1 MTRGGGKAFVYTG
14 PFVTGSGGPPRTFID
29 LSSWGTFSRA
39 SEGSYLIGAATD
51 GTTNFIRWA
60 SNDVRRFEDRGDGN
74 GKMLLLEGSRKNW
87 VYTSPKPNAGNW
99 AVGPAPLNSVNS
111 YKAPDATYRASYGT
125 STGVEGVPAAVVRNV
140 ILGVTGGLPWTAT
153 NWVRANAGTST
164 AQDFIGG
171 GPGAVA
177 AGLTTTTTWA
187 RNEMY
192 EAAHAETAVA
202 LYIADGRD
210 LRAYGGIAG
219 GTRQQ
224 VFWGMQLEQADF
236 ASSYIRSADNASAG
250 PVRAADILSGP
261 IATVP
266 VAMINGTFAFEVA
279 PIFSSARGIADG
291 SDQCIFSFAE
301 DDSERIFFVVSGGSI
316 YIRVTSGGATKVT
329 SNALTFS
336 AHQKLSIGINGAT
349 GSITVAGA
357 TTGNGTTT
365 GTSWTRT
372 TGPTMY
378 VGSRQGGTQ
387 PLFARLGFPG
397 AAPSYTARST
407 KIVLFQIGQSN
418 MIVNGITDKILRQV
432 SGYYPDTVSVAAAY
446 NGSNLAVDW
455 NKSGGSAYPA
465 AMTVWANAVAA
476 DPTLTTRTPIIVWG
490 QGEADA
496 SYAPYASAYGTNL
509 ASLFTNIAA
518 DVPFFSGCKK
528 VIHAL
533 SPTTGTDPTAPA
545 YTNAAAVRS
554 AQSAYA
560 AANTS
565 TVSLIE
571 TSDLSTYD
579 GVHYDAASMLT
590 LARRDGTAVAAWGYA

>member
-1 MTRGGGKAFVYTG
+1 MRFRGGKPLVYGDPFQTG
-14 PFVTGSGGPPRTFID
+14 GGGPPRTFID

-39 SEGSYLIGAATD
+39 SEGSCLIGAATD

-99 AVGPAPLNSVNS
+99 KAGPAPLNSVNS

-125 STGVEGVPAAVVRNV
+125 STGVEGVPADVVYNNLV
-140 ILGVTGGLPWTAT
+140 GVPSGKPWTAT

-171 GPGAVA
+171 GGPGAAA
-177 AGLTTTTTWA
+177 AGLSTTTTWA

-192 EAAHAETAVA
+192 DSNHAGTDIT

-210 LRAYGGIAG
+210 LQAYGGIAG
-219 GTRQQ
+219 GTRRQ

-261 IATVP
+261 IATVQ

-329 SNALTFS
+329 SSALTFS
-336 AHQKLSIGINGAT
+336 AHQKLSIGINAT
-349 GSITVAGA
+349 AGSITVGGA
-357 TTGNGTTT
+357 TTGNGTVT
-365 GTSWTRT
+365 GTPWTRT

-387 PLFARLGFPG
+387 PLYARIGPVT
-397 AAPSYTARST
+397 PSQSSA
-407 KIVLFQIGQSN
+407 KIVLFMLGESN
-418 MIVNGITDKILRQV
+418 MQGNSITAKILGRVQD
-432 SGYYPDTVSVAAAY
+432 YYPNAKKVECCIGGTTLYSDWAKAGGAAY
-446 NGSNLAVDW
+446 ASALAAW
-455 NKSGGSAYPA
+455 NA
-465 AMTVWANAVAA
+465 AIAE
-476 DPTLTTRTPIIVWG
+476 DPDLLNCTPIIIWG
-490 QGEADA
+490 QGETD
-496 SYAPYASAYGTNL
+496 SYSAGWTAAYGTNL
-509 ASLFTNIAA
+509 PALFVNIET
-518 DVPFFSGCKK
+518 DRPFFAGCKK
-528 VIHAL
+528 IIHML
-533 SPTTGTDPTAPA
+533 YPQCGLDPTAPA
-545 YTNAAAVRS
+545 YTQAATIRS
-554 AQSAYA
+554 AESAYQ
-560 AANTS
+560 AANPTLVA
-565 TVSLIE
+565 TTE
-571 TSDLSTYD
+571 TSDLTTYD
-579 GVHYDAASMLT
+579 TVHYDDASTTTIAQRDAAIV
-590 LARRDGTAVAAWGYA
+590 RGWIG